1 MATITNG
8 YSVPSDIYWVDG
20 DVGADSASVSTS
32 SEKKVVSGGSSF
44 KISWACPHYTYQ
56 LQYRTRRRLSPPYA
70 ATFGYAAGE
79 EAWEEWG
86 EWQGHDL
93 SDVKSDTERLSWG
106 NLNVTSASF
115 DFPYDFSQYDRI
127 EYQVRVRAFDEKTL
141 KCSNWGYGEL
151 SVLYEPVAEVASATR
166 QPNGDVLL
174 SVETN
179 WLRGGNKFSLASLRR
194 DENKIGN
201 EVDGSVKL
209 HNLDPDFTATIPAS
223 MVGDAKRVY
232 ADMRFNTSDSAWFR
246 CFTRQ
251 WFDIG
256 ENTPPDSIA
265 EPIVTVEDM
274 EPYVFVNVVSEGA
287 DYEAVYVTASYTDA
301 LGKQEIIEAEAVNGG
316 FLWSA
321 FIDAPPYD
329 VPVTYTVAVVNGD
342 GWTSKSVEHVTES
355 KGRCTWSDEDYA
367 VSLVFDLE
375 VKSSFS
381 LFTEVVDTA
390 DGKAVARFGRGGS
403 RALTVEGTLLAPSIA
418 DGAWKPALEALR
430 MPRKW
435 VYRKPGGERYKVV
448 VTSVSDS
455 EAKGTI
461 DRVVS
466 ASVSMREVS

>member
-1 MATITNG
+1 MATITNE

-20 DVGADSASVSTS
+20 DVSESAMSVSTS
-32 SEKKVVSGGSSF
+32 SRKEVRAGGSSF
-44 KISWACPHYTYQ
+44 KMCWTCPHLTYQ

-70 ATFGYAAGE
+70 TTLGHAAGE
-79 EAWEEWG
+79 EVWEEWG

-93 SDVKSDTERLSWG
+93 SDVKSDTEKLSWG

-115 DFPYDFSQYDRI
+115 DFGYDFSQFDRI
-127 EYQVRVRAFDEKTL
+127 EYQVRVRAFDEKSF
-141 KCSNWGYGEL
+141 KCSEWGYGEL
-151 SVLYEPVAEVASATR
+151 AVTYAPIADVVSAIR

-174 SVETN
+174 SVESN
-179 WLRGGNKFSLASLRR
+179 WLRGGNRFSLTNLRR
-194 DENKIGN
+194 DDRYARA
-201 EVDGSVKL
+201 VDGAVRL
-209 HNLDPDFTATIPAS
+209 TNVEPAFEATVPAA
-223 MVGDAKRVY
+223 MVGDAKRIY
-232 ADMRFNTSDSAWFR
+232 ATLRFYTSDNSVSNGFA
-246 CFTRQ
+246 RQ

-256 ENTPPDSIA
+256 ENTPPDTIA

-274 EPYVFVNVVSEGA
+274 EPYVFVNIMSEGT

-355 KGRCTWSDEDYA
+355 NGRCTWSDEDYA

-381 LFTEVVDTA
+381 LFTEVVDTTA
-390 DGKAVARFGRGGS
+390 GEAVARFGRGGS
-403 RALTVEGTLLAPSIA
+403 RTLSVEGTLLAPSIA
-418 DGAWKPALEALR
+418 EGAWRPALEALR
-430 MPRKW
+430 TPRTW

-448 VTSVSDS
+448 ITATSDS

-466 ASVSMREVS
+466 ASISMREVS